1 MAHTFLQRLQAG
13 ETLVADGA
21 TGTNLQ
27 KVGLKAGLPPEAWVM
42 EQPEKILAL
51 EKAFVEAGSDIILT
65 CTFGGTRLRLKD
77 SPYAGRIAEVNRR
90 AVEIARQATQSQPG
104 TLVAGSMGPVGGLL
118 KPYGPLTVDEVREA
132 YAEQAQALT
141 GAGVDL
147 LVIETQF
154 SLEEAK
160 AALEAARQAGD
171 LPVVVSFSYDR
182 GTRTRMVA
190 QSATNMVAQ
199 SATMMGVKPSQVV
212 QTFQPLGVAAIGANC
227 GTTLENMEAIVKECS
242 AMAAGLVIWA
252 KPNAGMPA
260 LGDDGAATYNV
271 TPEQMGEFANRYVQ
285 AGARIVG
292 GCCGSTPA
300 HVAAIARAVK
310 KTK

>member
-190 QSATNMVAQ
+190 QSAT
-199 SATMMGVKPSQVV
+199 MMGVKPSQVV

-252 KPNAGMPA
+252 KPNAGLPA